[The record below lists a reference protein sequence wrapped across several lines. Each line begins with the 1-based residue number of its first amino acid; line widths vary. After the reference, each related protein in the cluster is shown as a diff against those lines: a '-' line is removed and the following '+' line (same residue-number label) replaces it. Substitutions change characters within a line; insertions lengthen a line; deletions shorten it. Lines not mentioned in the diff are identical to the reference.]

1 MLDLDELVAID
12 KGSTELLKLG
22 GSAGG
27 KESSGAGLDPK
38 DRMGLLAQRL
48 ATTRD
53 PELAHEIAKGAAS
66 ALSKAGDPKA
76 QFNFREALGLE
87 AVVQIFERPS
97 LNIQD
102 GFVNPAAPGYKPFEF
117 KLLQMQDEIRNV
129 AAAVGRISKPDGTLV
144 GTAVHFAEGCV
155 VTARHVLEEI
165 ATQKPNG
172 RWSFTSPGKT
182 TIDFVGEAG
191 RKPEPGFKIVNVK
204 FCGAKRINREID
216 FARLDLAVLEIAP
229 IADAPWP
236 STVMFDG
243 GEDKVK
249 AKSWVYAVGF
259 PGRPIPWKIK
269 TKPPPGYEVASVIAK
284 VFDDDFEC
292 KKFAPGRIRKSPG
305 SLDDDKANRWVF
317 VHDCSTLG
325 GNSGSAVVE
334 FATEGARV
342 VGLHF
347 GGLARSANWAHAFSA
362 LKEQMKA
369 RGAKYV

>member
-1 MLDLDELVAID
+1 MLDLDDLVAID
-12 KGSTELLKLG
+12 KSSVELLKHG

-53 PELAHEIAKGAAS
+53 PQLAHEIAKGAAS

-117 KLLQMQDEIRNV
+117 KLLQMQDEIRNIV
-129 AAAVGRISKPDGTLV
+129 SAVGRISMPDGTLV
-144 GTAVHFAEGCV
+144 GTAVHFAESHV

-165 ATQKPNG
+165 ATQKRNG
-172 RWSFTSPGKT
+172 SWSLTLPDKT
-182 TIDFVGEAG
+182 TVDFVGEAG
-191 RKPEPGFKIVNVK
+191 RKSEPGFRIVKVK
-204 FCGAKRINREID
+204 FCGADTIKREID

-229 IADAPWP
+229 IAHAPWP
-236 STVMFDG
+236 RTVTFDG
-243 GEDKVK
+243 DEDKVK
-249 AKSWVYAVGF
+249 PKSWVYTVGF

-269 TKPPPGYEVASVIAK
+269 TKPAPGYEVASVIAK

-292 KKFAPGRIRKSPG
+292 KKFAPGQIRKSPG

-317 VHDCSTLG
+317 AHDCSTLR

-334 FATEGARV
+334 FATDGARV

-362 LKEQMKA
+362 LKDRMKA
-369 RGAKYV
+369 QGAKYA

>member
-1 MLDLDELVAID
+1 MLDLDNLVAID
-12 KGSTELLKLG
+12 KSSVELLKLG

-38 DRMGLLAQRL
+38 DRMSLLAQRL
-48 ATTRD
+48 ATARD
-53 PELAHEIAKGAAS
+53 PELAHEIVKGAAS

-87 AVVQIFERPS
+87 AVVQISERPS

-117 KLLQMQDEIRNV
+117 KLLQMQDEIRDV
-129 AAAVGRISKPDGTLV
+129 IGAVGRISLPDGTLV
-144 GTAVHFAEGCV
+144 GTAVHFAEGRV

-165 ATQKPNG
+165 ATQKKNG

-182 TIDFVGEAG
+182 TIDFVGEAD
-191 RKPEPGFKIVNVK
+191 RKSEPGFKIVNVK
-204 FCGAKRINREID
+204 FCGADRINREID

-229 IADAPWP
+229 IAHAPWP
-236 STVMFDG
+236 NTVDFDG
-243 GEDKVK
+243 DEDKVK
-249 AKSWVYAVGF
+249 PKSWVYTIGF

-269 TKPPPGYEVASVIAK
+269 TKPASGYEVAAVIAK

-305 SLDDDKANRWVF
+305 SLDEDKANRWVV
-317 VHDCSTLG
+317 VHDCSTLR

-362 LKEQMKA
+362 LKDQMQA
-369 RGAKYV
+369 HGAKYA